1 MEDTKDIESS
11 PGVISMMRVALK
23 QSIVVAK
30 MMLIFDA
37 LLCLGMFVTGNYA
50 LTPVAVS
57 LAVGAPSLFGVTSAA
72 KAVQSKFEQP

>member
-1 MEDTKDIESS
+1 
-11 PGVISMMRVALK
+11 
-23 QSIVVAK
+23 VVAK